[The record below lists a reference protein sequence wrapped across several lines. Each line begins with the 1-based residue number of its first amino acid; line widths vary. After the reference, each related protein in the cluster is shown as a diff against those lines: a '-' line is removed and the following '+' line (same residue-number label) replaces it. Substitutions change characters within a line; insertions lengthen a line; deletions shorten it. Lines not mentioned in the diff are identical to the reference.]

1 MAKSKVD
8 KVVTR
13 LPENGV
19 LKIDPRNVRVHGREN
34 KKRIKQSLEA
44 IGAGRGILAD
54 GENIIRAG
62 NGIYEQAKKLGFKFK
77 IVDVDDKTIL
87 VSRRPDLRGKRAV
100 RAAMLDNLASD
111 SSAYDYD
118 ADILA
123 DVVNNDA
130 LLKSIAADD
139 ERLQELLG
147 IEDETPNDDEHAA
160 ALVDKAAE
168 LQKKWKVKLGDL
180 WELGEHLI
188 LCGDCTKI
196 DDWRKLLQAA
206 KVEKVNGVF
215 TSPPYAMQRKKQ
227 YGGVATD
234 KYVDW
239 WYDVQANVRK
249 HLTED
254 GSFFVNIK
262 PHCENGERVL
272 YVFDLVLAMQRKWA
286 WRFVDEFSWLRP
298 ALPGVWNNRFKNG
311 FEPVYHFSADLK
323 IKFNPKSVSIKSNST
338 FEYGEAFGQTATGSG
353 AFKYAN
359 RHDGLAY
366 PDNVLEI
373 RATADNIPHSAQ
385 FPIALP
391 EFFIKAYS
399 DEDGIW
405 LDPFLGSGTTICA
418 AHKNGRRGLGIEK
431 LEKYVAVC
439 LERIS
444 DLTGKKPKRL

>member
-1 MAKSKVD
+1 MKKSKLD
-8 KVVTR
+8 KVVAR

-87 VSRRPDLRGKRAV
+87 VSRRPDLKGKRAI

-130 LLKSIAADD
+130 LLKSIADDD

-147 IEDETPNDDEHAA
+147 IGDETPNDDEHAA
-160 ALVDKAAE
+160 ELVDKAEE
-168 LQKKWKVKLGDL
+168 LQRKWNVKTGDV
-180 WELGEHLI
+180 WQIGDHFI
-188 LCGDCTKI
+188 ICGDCTKS
-196 DDWRKLLQAA
+196 DDWKKLLKAA
-206 KVEKVNGVF
+206 GVENVNGVF

-272 YVFDLVLAMQRKWA
+272 YVFDLVLAMQRKWN
-286 WRFVDEFSWLRP
+286 WRFVDELCWY
-298 ALPGVWNNRFKNG
+298 AEGLPGYFPNRFRNS
-311 FEPVYHFSADLK
+311 FEPIFHFCLNQKIKFDAKAVGHFSAD
-323 IKFNPKSVSIKSNST
+323 IPN
-338 FEYGEAFGQTATGSG
+338 GSG
-353 AFKYAN
+353 GLDLTEGGNYTINTPTKSGIAQPGNVIKINASATIQHAAAF
-359 RHDGLAY
+359 
-366 PDNVLEI
+366 PV
-373 RATADNIPHSAQ
+373 S
-385 FPIALP
+385 LP

-399 DEDGIW
+399 DKGDTW